1 MKRWSVA
8 TSLIAVVLLLAGAR
22 GQQSAPQ
29 GGAVPGELLVKFT
42 ASAGAGQRT
51 AMLAARGASRLR
63 RFEALGVEH
72 VRIPAGVTIAAAIAA
87 FKAMPG
93 VAAVQP
99 NYIRHAIQSAQ
110 DPPPNDPFWLD
121 GSLWGLAKIQAQ
133 PAWTNF
139 TAGDGTVVVASID
152 TGVNYLHPDL
162 AANMWHNPFEI
173 PDNGIDDDGNGY
185 VDDVY
190 GINTVN
196 HTGDPMDD
204 QGHGTHT
211 SGTVAA
217 VGNNDLGV
225 VGVNWNAKILSCKFL
240 DASGSGT
247 DAGAIECFNYVLA
260 MRNRGTNIRVTTNSW
275 GEQRGSGP
283 TDSVLQAAIDAAGD
297 AGIINI
303 FGAGN
308 DGTDNDVS
316 PFDPA
321 SYPSASIVSVASSGP
336 TDRRSSFS
344 NYGATSVHL
353 AAPGENILSTTLG
366 TDYEYLSGTSMA
378 TPHVAGVAALL
389 AAMDPTLSVA
399 AIKALMLDNVDQ
411 SSRWAGK
418 VVSGGRLNAFKAAT
432 AVGTVSPNTP
442 PTVAITAPA
451 AGATFKGPVNL
462 TVAAAADDS
471 DGTIR
476 QVTFYANGALIGT
489 ATASPYA
496 VAWNGVVPGAYTLT
510 AVATDNLF
518 ATATSAGVPITVL
531 ANAPPSVSVSGP
543 LEGSTFTSPA
553 TVTVD
558 ATASDSDGTVQ
569 QVAFFANGAPIGI
582 APASPFRVTWNAPL
596 GSYALTA
603 VATDNEGATATS
615 AAVHITVDPLPG
627 RLNVALSA
635 NGGVASASS
644 TLSPSYPAS
653 STINGDRKGLN
664 FGFGGGWNDGTPN
677 AVPDWLEVDFKGLK
691 LVEEV
696 DVFSLQDSYS
706 SPVEPTPTMTFTTWG
721 LRSFDV
727 QYWDGVNWVNVPGG
741 AVTNN
746 NLVWRQVVFVPLTTS
761 KIRLWLTGGLN
772 GYSRV
777 MEAEAWGT
785 SAGGNAPPTVSIT
798 SPSTGTTVTAPATI
812 AINATADDIDGSIQ
826 QVDFYANGALVGTA
840 TASPYVANW
849 TNVPAGTYSLTA
861 VATDNSG
868 ATTTSAAVSLTV
880 ANNTPPS
887 VAIAGP
893 IDGALFT
900 APAAITITATAGD
913 SDGSVASVAFLVNGT
928 PIGTDTTSPY
938 GVSWTN
944 VAPGSYT
951 LTAVAT
957 DNLGATATSAA
968 VHVTV
973 NPDPNRINMALAMN
987 GGVASASSTY
997 SPAYAPAGA
1006 INGDRKGLNYGNGG
1020 GWNDGTPNAIPDWLE
1035 VDFRGTK
1042 IIQEVDVFSMQDN
1055 YSAPV
1060 EPTPTMTFTSFG
1072 LRAFEVQYWDGTN
1085 WVAVPGGAVA
1095 NNNLV
1100 WRQLIFAPVTTAK
1113 IRLNITGGLNGYSRV
1128 IELEA
1133 WGTSFGGNTPPSV
1146 SITSPA
1152 EGLGVVAPATVTVA
1166 ASASDADGS
1175 VASVA
1180 FFANG
1185 APIGTDT
1192 TSPYSATWSGV
1203 AAGSYTLTAVAT
1215 DNQGA
1220 TTTSIPVHVTVAASN
1235 VPPSVA
1241 IASPVESAT
1250 FTLPV
1255 AVAINA
1261 TAGDSDG
1268 TVASVAFYVN
1278 GSLVGTDAT
1287 SPYGITWN
1295 PAAAGAYTLTAVATD
1310 NFGATTTSTAVHV
1323 TVNPDPNRMN
1333 MALAANGGVA
1343 SASSTYS
1350 PSYSPAGAINGD
1362 RKGLNFGFGGGW
1374 NDGTP
1379 NAVPDWLEVDF
1390 NGMKLIQEVDVFSM
1404 QDNYSSPVEPTPT
1417 MTFTSW
1423 GLRAFEVQYWNGT
1436 SWVDVPGGAVTNNNL
1451 VWRQL
1456 LFAPVTTSKIRLLIT
1471 GGLNGYSRV
1480 MEVEAWG
1487 ASAQGPEAAP
1497 DQTSASSGTRSSDPT
1512 VLSRDPLMAW
1522 REE

>member
-1 MKRWSVA
+1 
-8 TSLIAVVLLLAGAR
+8 
-22 GQQSAPQ
+22 
-29 GGAVPGELLVKFT
+29 
-42 ASAGAGQRT
+42 
-51 AMLAARGASRLR
+51 
-63 RFEALGVEH
+63 
-72 VRIPAGVTIAAAIAA
+72 
-87 FKAMPG
+87 
-93 VAAVQP
+93 
-99 NYIRHAIQSAQ
+99 
-110 DPPPNDPFWLD
+110 
-121 GSLWGLAKIQAQ
+121 
-133 PAWTNF
+133 
-139 TAGDGTVVVASID
+139 
-152 TGVNYLHPDL
+152 
-162 AANMWHNPFEI
+162 
-173 PDNGIDDDGNGY
+173 
-185 VDDVY
+185 
-190 GINTVN
+190 
-196 HTGDPMDD
+196 
-204 QGHGTHT
+204 
-211 SGTVAA
+211 
-217 VGNNDLGV
+217 
-225 VGVNWNAKILSCKFL
+225 
-240 DASGSGT
+240 
-247 DAGAIECFNYVLA
+247 
-260 MRNRGTNIRVTTNSW
+260 
-275 GEQRGSGP
+275 
-283 TDSVLQAAIDAAGD
+283 
-297 AGIINI
+297 
-303 FGAGN
+303 
-308 DGTDNDVS
+308 
-316 PFDPA
+316 
-321 SYPSASIVSVASSGP
+321 
-336 TDRRSSFS
+336 
-344 NYGATSVHL
+344 
-353 AAPGENILSTTLG
+353 
-366 TDYEYLSGTSMA
+366 MA

-418 VVSGGRLNAFKAAT
+418 VVSGGRLNALKAAT

-442 PTVAITAPA
+442 PTVAITAPS

-489 ATASPYA
+489 ATASPYV

-518 ATATSAGVPITVL
+518 ATAASAGVPITVL

-543 LEGSTFTSPA
+543 LEGATFTSPA

-558 ATASDSDGTVQ
+558 ATASDRDRTDQ
-569 QVAFFANGAPIGI
+569 LVAVIANGVPIGD
-582 APASPFRVTWNAPL
+582 AAASPFRVTWSAPL
-596 GSYALTA
+596 GTYAITA

-627 RLNVALSA
+627 RLNVALA
-635 NGGVASASS
+635 TNGGVANASS

-677 AVPDWLEVDFKGLK
+677 AVPDWLELDFKGLK

-741 AVTNN
+741 SVTNN

-785 SAGGNAPPTVSIT
+785 SAGGNASPTVSIT
-798 SPSTGTTVTAPATI
+798 SPSGGTTVTAPATI
-812 AINATADDIDGSIQ
+812 AITATADDIDGSIQ
-826 QVDFYANGALVGTA
+826 QVDFYANGALVGTSS
-840 TASPYVANW
+840 ASPYAVNW
-849 TNVPAGTYSLTA
+849 TNVAAGTYSLTA
-861 VATDNSG
+861 VATDNAG
-868 ATTTSAAVSLTV
+868 ATTTSAAVSITV

-887 VAIAGP
+887 VAIASP
-893 IDGALFT
+893 SDGAVFT
-900 APAAITITATAGD
+900 APAAMTISATAAD
-913 SDGSVASVAFLVNGT
+913 SDGSVTSVAFFVNGA

-938 GVSWTN
+938 SVAWTN
-944 VAPGSYT
+944 VAPGTYT
-951 LTAVAT
+951 LAAIAT
-957 DNLGATATSAA
+957 DNLGATTTSAA

-973 NPDPNRINMALAMN
+973 NPDPNRINMALAIN

-1055 YSAPV
+1055 YSAPI

-1072 LRAFEVQYWDGTN
+1072 LRSFEVQYWDGLN
-1085 WVAVPGGAVA
+1085 WVDVPNGAVT

-1100 WRQLIFAPVTTAK
+1100 WRQLVFAPVTTSK
-1113 IRLNITGGLNGYSRV
+1113 IRLSVTGGLNGYSRV

-1133 WGTSFGGNTPPSV
+1133 WGTSLGGNTPPAV
-1146 SITSPA
+1146 AITNPTD
-1152 EGLGVVAPATVTVA
+1152 GLGVVAPATVTVT

-1175 VASVA
+1175 IASVA

-1192 TSPYSATWSGV
+1192 TSPYGVTWSGV

-1220 TTTSIPVHVTVAASN
+1220 TTTSSPVHVTVAASN

-1241 IASPVESAT
+1241 IASPVEAAT
-1250 FTLPV
+1250 FTLAGRHCAQCDLPPT
-1255 AVAINA
+1255 A
-1261 TAGDSDG
+1261 TAPSAHRSRSTSMVRSSRKPTRSARIAASPGIPPCGERLHADRRGNG
-1268 TVASVAFYVN
+1268 T
-1278 GSLVGTDAT
+1278 T
-1287 SPYGITWN
+1287 SS
-1295 PAAAGAYTLTAVATD
+1295 
-1310 NFGATTTSTAVHV
+1310 ATTTSPAVHV
-1323 TVNPDPNRMN
+1323 YRESGSEPDELGSGSQWRRRIRVVHVQPEL
-1333 MALAANGGVA
+1333 LAGRRHQRRSEGSEFRFRRRLERRHAQRG
-1343 SASSTYS
+1343 S
-1350 PSYSPAGAINGD
+1350 
-1362 RKGLNFGFGGGW
+1362 GLAGGGLQRHEA
-1374 NDGTP
+1374 DPGSGR
-1379 NAVPDWLEVDF
+1379 LS
-1390 NGMKLIQEVDVFSM
+1390 SM
-1404 QDNYSSPVEPTPT
+1404 QDNSLLSPPAEPTLT
-1417 MTFTSW
+1417 MTFTSVRLARVR
-1423 GLRAFEVQYWNGT
+1423 GADAGNGT
-1436 SWVDVPGGAVTNNNL
+1436 TWVDVPGGAITNNSL
-1451 VWRQL
+1451 VWRQVV
-1456 LFAPVTTSKIRLLIT
+1456 FSPVTTSKIRLLIT

-1487 ASAQGPEAAP
+1487 APAQGPEPAQASAGQPSRVAESP
-1497 DQTSASSGTRSSDPT
+1497 DANADF
-1512 VLSRDPLMAW
+1512 RDPLMAW